1 MVKAVVWDIG
11 NVLALWEPEA
21 YYDRLI
27 GHERRIRLF
36 NEVALHEMNLA
47 IDLGQNARDTAY
59 ACADRHPEW
68 RDEIRRWHD
77 DWPQTFQRAVDG
89 SADLLRNLKTRAVRC
104 VSLTNFGAETME
116 LAKDIHP
123 VLREFDQEFISAHLG
138 LVKPDPA
145 IYEALE
151 HGTGLS
157 GDELLFTDDK
167 PENIATAHARG
178 WKTHL
183 FDGTA
188 GWRDRLVAEGLL
200 DDRRA

>member
-11 NVLALWEPEA
+11 NVLAHWEPEA

-27 GHERRIRLF
+27 GRERRIRLF
-36 NEVALHEMNLA
+36 DEVALHEMNLA
-47 IDLGQNARDTAY
+47 IDLGRNGRETAY
-59 ACADRHPEW
+59 ACADQHPEW

-89 SADLLRNLKTRAVRC
+89 SADLLRALKHGAVRC
-104 VSLTNFGAETME
+104 VSLTNFGAETLD
-116 LAKDIHP
+116 LAKAIHP
-123 VLREFDQEFISAHLG
+123 VLREFDQEFVSARLG

-157 GDELLFTDDK
+157 GGDLLFTDDK
-167 PENIATAHARG
+167 PENIAAADARG

-183 FDGTA
+183 FAGAA

-200 DDRRA
+200 DGGRA